1 MTVSDPR
8 SVLNG
13 TKPTKRHWV
22 KDYSKVNRAAFGR
35 HGVKI
40 VLRFPVPL
48 LPRRERGRE
57 GGA

>member
-13 TKPTKRHWV
+13 TKRHWF

-40 VLRFPVPL
+40 VLRFPAPL